1 MKSLK
6 SLYFSAVSALPLN
19 WLLKHSSLDLLIP
32 YHHLVSDIP
41 VPFIE
46 PLYAFKDL
54 RRFEADLDY
63 MLTYFQPVSLR
74 EVIEQRKK
82 GLPFRKKSFL
92 LTFDDGLR
100 QVYDVVMPLLLRKGV
115 PAALFVCPQFVDNK
129 ELFYDLKKGL
139 VLHKLRE
146 VQPTSSLLAR
156 ISQELHQPITSVSQ
170 LEILVRSVHYHTQ
183 PLADKIGQLLEIDF
197 SGFAR
202 KYRPFMSSEQ
212 IHHFISK
219 GFEVGAHSMDHPLYS
234 AISLEQQLQQTLDS
248 IHWVSTTFGLS
259 YKAFAFPHV
268 DTGVNNSFFRRLF
281 ENEALAPDLVL
292 GNRTGM
298 IDHHARVVHRYIGE
312 NPHLAAKTMVKAV
325 LSYNIVK
332 RSVGSEFINRAR

>member
-19 WLLKHSSLDLLIP
+19 WLLKHSSLDLLVP
-32 YHHLVSDIP
+32 YHHLVSDSP

-63 MLTYFQPVSLR
+63 MLTHFQPVSLR

-82 GLPFRKKSFL
+82 ALPFRKKSFL

-139 VLHKLRE
+139 ILHKLRE
-146 VQPTSSLLAR
+146 VQPSSSLLVR
-156 ISQELHQPITSVSQ
+156 IGRELHQPVTSTGQ
-170 LEILVRSVHYHTQ
+170 LETLVRSIHYHTQ
-183 PLADKIGQLLEIDF
+183 LLADKIGHILEIDF
-197 SGFAR
+197 SGFAE
-202 KYRPFMSSEQ
+202 KCRPFMSSEQ
-212 IHHFISK
+212 IRHFISK

-234 AISLEQQLQQTLDS
+234 TISLEQQLRQTLDS
-248 IHWVSTTFGLS
+248 IQWVSTTFGLP

-268 DTGVNNSFFRRLF
+268 DTGVTDSFFRRLF

-298 IDHHARVVHRYIGE
+298 LERHPRVVHRYIGE
-312 NPHLAAKTMVKAV
+312 NPHLAAGTMVKAV
-325 LSYNIVK
+325 LSYNVFNK
-332 RSVGSEFINRAR
+332 AAGSQVISRAR